1 LPAGKKTLIE
11 WLVKRGHRIT
21 CPIAYQKG
29 DHMRNKYLN
38 LGLVFCIVFGSL
50 LTVYPAYAYDD
61 FPPTGFW
68 NDPPDPSIFDVITF
82 GLDGSPSPEWQC
94 LWNFGD
100 GTTVSHQCWEPLHKQ
115 YQNDG
120 DYTVSVAVTFGDD
133 TVNLIRVVSVRTH
146 DIAIAK
152 FTVPQSARVGQTR
165 QIGVYVRNNRYPEN
179 VQVELYKSTVNG
191 YAWVGTLTQYTP
203 VRPANRTTTF
213 GFNYT
218 FTAEDAYNGKVTF
231 RAMAF
236 ILDARDALQADNE
249 AISLPTRVSR

>member
-1 LPAGKKTLIE
+1 
-11 WLVKRGHRIT
+11 
-21 CPIAYQKG
+21 
-29 DHMRNKYLN
+29 MSNKFLK
-38 LGLVFCIVFGSL
+38 LAVIFCILLMSL
-50 LTVYPAYAYDD
+50 ITAYPAYAEYEE

-68 NDPPDPSIFDVITF
+68 NDPAEPSIFDTVAF
-82 GLDGSPSPEWQC
+82 GLDGFAPPEWQC
-94 LWNFGD
+94 VWNFGD
-100 GTTVSHQCWEPLHKQ
+100 GTTHSDLCWNVQYKQ

-120 DYTVSVAVTFGDD
+120 DYTVSVAVTFEDV
-133 TVNLIRVVSVRTH
+133 TKNLSRDVSVRTH
-146 DIAIAK
+146 DVAITK

-213 GFNYT
+213 SFNYT

-231 RAMAF
+231 RAKAN

-249 AISLPTRVSR
+249 AISLPTRVTR